1 MYIYQ
6 ESDVVTGVDDA
17 KLWVL
22 VGGRIRWSWTN
33 WTRAH
38 DDGGGGGDVDGTT
51 CEWWCDGKNGVD
63 WDRTYVDD
71 DFV

>member
-1 MYIYQ
+1 M
-6 ESDVVTGVDDA
+6 VTGVVDA
-17 KLWVL
+17 KLWVF

-38 DDGGGGGDVDGTT
+38 DDGDWDDDVGGGGVDGITYD
-51 CEWWCDGKNGVD
+51 WWCDGKKGVD
-63 WDRTYVDD
+63 WESTYVDE